1 MYQILCDNNIIH
13 DVRLDG
19 LQVIGAKCSLEVN
32 KTGSLTFSIP
42 PTHPN
47 YNDVNK
53 HTSVI
58 KLIRD
63 NEVVFVGRVLNDEV
77 DFYNIKNVE
86 CEGELSYLLDSIQR
100 QKKYNLTG
108 VDPIKTYLEDLI
120 SIHNSQVVESRKQFV
135 VGNVTVTDNSFVA
148 ESNYGDTLSAINDNL
163 IGIYGGYILTRHSGD
178 TTYIDYVSE
187 YSGVCEQTIEFG
199 KNLID
204 MTRYIKGEDIFT
216 ALIPLGATLEGES
229 DKRLTIEGVS
239 NSTSGNTV
247 KVDDYIYN
255 KVGVEKWGWIWKTNS
270 WDDITDNSQLLQK
283 ATALLENAI
292 NESFVIE
299 LTAIDLNL
307 LNVNIDSIKI
317 GNKIQCIS
325 LPHNVNRLTFV
336 KSMTID
342 IDKPQNTTI
351 KLSLPEGQSFD
362 VGGKTITESKNDS
375 DKKVTDIKKTI
386 NEQYPTIHDVDLK
399 LDNLK
404 DWVDSNYCSKDV
416 NGDID
421 LSRYALITD
430 VNRAFEELAS
440 ALQGV

>member
-13 DVRLDG
+13 DVRLDD
-19 LQVIGAKCSLEVN
+19 LQVIGARCSLEVN
-32 KTGSLTFSIP
+32 KTGSLTFSIL

-47 YNDVNK
+47 YNDIKK

-58 KLIRD
+58 TLLRD

-77 DFYNIKNVE
+77 DFYNIKNVQ

-100 QKKYNLTG
+100 KKKYNLTG
-108 VDPIKTYLEDLI
+108 VGSIKTYLEDLI

-135 VGNVTVTDNSFVA
+135 VGNVNVTSDSFVD
-148 ESNYGDTLSAINDNL
+148 ESNYGDTLSAINNKL
-163 IGIYGGYILTRHSGD
+163 IGVYGGYILTRHSD
-178 TTYIDYVSE
+178 DVTYLDYVSE

-216 ALIPLGATLEGES
+216 ALIPLGGTLEGDTEET
-229 DKRLTIEGVS
+229 LTIAKLPDTAVGD
-239 NSTSGNTV
+239 TI
-247 KVDDYIYN
+247 KVGDYIYN
-255 KVGVEKWGWIWKTNS
+255 KVGVEKWGWIWHTQTWSDVKKDS
-270 WDDITDNSQLLQK
+270 ELLTK
-283 ATALLENAI
+283 ATSLLENAI
-292 NESFVIE
+292 NESFTIE

-307 LNVNIDSIKI
+307 LNVNIDSIKL

-325 LPHNVNRLTFV
+325 LPHNINRLMFV
-336 KSMTID
+336 KSID
-342 IDKPQNTTI
+342 IDVDKPQNTKI
-351 KLSLPEGQSFD
+351 KLSLPQGQSFD
-362 VGGKTITESKNDS
+362 VGSKTITD
-375 DKKVTDIKKTI
+375 DKKEVTDIKKLI
-386 NEQYPTIHDVDLK
+386 DEEYPTNSDLDSK
-399 LDNLK
+399 LEGLK